1 MGRDGRAC
9 HDPTSMTRPPP
20 DKNQESALQLEAILH
35 SPSYSEADRDLGFLD
50 SAETRGVRLQL
61 DYLKAELM
69 LASFDVGHTVVV
81 FGSTQI
87 PDPEA
92 ARAASQEAAAAA
104 AREPGDAQRARRA
117 AVAARVAANSRYY
130 DVARELGRYVG
141 RMSDGQ
147 GQPRTIIMTGGGPGI
162 MEAANRGAA
171 DVGAPSAGLNIHL
184 PQPQSPNAFVTPQL
198 AFQFHYFAV
207 RKLHL
212 LLRARALVAF
222 PGGFGTLDELFETLT
237 LVQTRKIAP
246 LPIVLVGREFW
257 QQAVNLDFL
266 CAEGVIDSADLT
278 LFSYA
283 DSAPQ
288 IWQTI
293 MQWHAA
299 RGQPLV

>member
-1 MGRDGRAC
+1 
-9 HDPTSMTRPPP
+9 MTQPP
-20 DKNQESALQLEAILH
+20 DKRLESAQRLEAILR
-35 SPSYSEADRDLGFLD
+35 SPTYSEADRDLGFLD

-69 LASFDVGHTVVV
+69 LASYDIGHTIVV
-81 FGSTQI
+81 FGSARI
-87 PDPEA
+87 PAPDE
-92 ARAASQEAAAAA
+92 ARAAAVAAQAAA
-104 AREPGDAQRARRA
+104 AREPQDAELARLA

-141 RMSDGQ
+141 RMNSEHGR
-147 GQPRTIIMTGGGPGI
+147 PRTVIMTGGGPGI

-184 PQPQSPNAFVTPQL
+184 HVSQGPNAYVTPQL
-198 AFQFHYFAV
+198 AFQFHYFAI

-222 PGGFGTLDELFETLT
+222 PGGYGTLDELFETLT
-237 LVQTRKIAP
+237 LVQTQKISP
-246 LPIVLVGREFW
+246 LPIILVGREYW
-257 QQAVNLDFL
+257 QRAIDLDFL
-266 CAEGVIDSADLT
+266 CAEGTIDGADLA

-288 IWQTI
+288 IMQTVL
-293 MQWHAA
+293 QWHAA
-299 RGQPLV
+299 HGAPLS